1 MDSKNYQYI
10 TEITPQSLS
19 SVTGSQ
25 SGASRWGGTLALVA
39 EHSQHLIPALQADL
53 NQAGIRMV
61 GAIFPE
67 LLVEGEFKHHGI
79 LLLKFQDMPDYLL
92 LENLNSAAAI
102 TPAVETLTRAL
113 PPGTGNSSLFLIFDA
128 QVPVIG
134 SFLDELFRVTTDEYH
149 FMGANAGSETFQPIP
164 CLFDNKRLIQDGV
177 LAMAIPHHPG
187 AILAHGYATPNRIIS
202 ATATV
207 GNRIINI
214 DWRPAFEVYSEIIA
228 AEYDTQVTKDN
239 FYQLAVH
246 FPFGIMRLDGQTLV
260 RIPVALQD
268 DGSLFCVG
276 EIPENS
282 LLTLMGAPHA
292 ESDETVKAIRSAPGS
307 APSKLTLGFYCAG
320 RRLHLGLG
328 AAAELRMWQD
338 SIAPTPLV
346 GALSLGEIGSARHG
360 GYPLFH
366 NAALVSIPWN

>member
-1 MDSKNYQYI
+1 MDLNYYLYV
-10 TEITPQSLS
+10 TEVTPQTLA
-19 SVTGSQ
+19 SVTHPQ
-25 SGASRWGGTLALVA
+25 RWGGVLAFVS
-39 EHSQHLIPALQADL
+39 EHSQNLISPLQTYL

-61 GAIFPE
+61 GAVFPE

-79 LLLKFQDMPDYLL
+79 LLLRFQNMPDYLL

-102 TPAVETLTRAL
+102 TSAVETLTRTL
-113 PPGTGNSSLFLIFDA
+113 PSGTGDCSLFLIFDA
-128 QVPVIG
+128 LVPNIG
-134 SFLDELFRVTTDEYH
+134 SFLDEVFRVTTDEYH
-149 FMGANAGSETFQPIP
+149 FMGANAGSETFQPMP
-164 CLFDNKRLIQDGV
+164 CLFDNKRLIQGGV
-177 LAMAIPHHPG
+177 LAMLIPNHPG
-187 AILAHGYATPNRIIS
+187 AVLAHGYTTPNRVIT
-202 ATATV
+202 ATSTV
-207 GNRIINI
+207 GNRIISI

-246 FPFGIMRLDGQTLV
+246 FPFGIMRMDGKALV

-282 LLTLMGAPHA
+282 LLTLMRAPRA
-292 ESDETVKAIRSAPGS
+292 NTDDTVNIMRKAVGEL
-307 APSKLTLGFYCAG
+307 PSELMLGFYCAG
-320 RRLHLGLG
+320 RRMHLGPN
-328 AAAELRMWQD
+328 AATELKMWQD
-338 SIAPTPLV
+338 SIAPTPLI

-366 NAALVSIPWN
+366 NATLVSIPWN